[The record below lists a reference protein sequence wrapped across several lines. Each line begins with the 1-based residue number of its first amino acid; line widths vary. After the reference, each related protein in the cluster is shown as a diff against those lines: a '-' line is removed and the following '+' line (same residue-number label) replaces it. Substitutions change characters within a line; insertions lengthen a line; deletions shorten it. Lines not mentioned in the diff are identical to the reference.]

1 MYSNSKESNEA
12 HPLPPTRTC
21 HQHPPSLSV
30 FSLPDAWTATSADSW
45 ALQRCHPVLRCP
57 TLPYPTWIFKKTCF
71 TEILPNSQEICITLH
86 QVVFSVALDVSSMS
100 TSCGFCTRVGRR
112 AAIPPEMSMWK
123 MCLKPTRHGRRVEF
137 EIRDFFKALVFVDVS
152 KKMFQ
157 RCVNAMFRTC
167 FWLPRHGHGRTE
179 GQNGHKHAYIW
190 NSFSESPAVI
200 SSFYNVYTC
209 MVSYLYIYNT
219 IT

>member
-152 KKMFQ
+152 KKNVSKMCECHVSDMLLTSEA
-157 RCVNAMFRTC
+157 R
-167 FWLPRHGHGRTE
+167 PRQDGRPKWT
-179 GQNGHKHAYIW
+179 
-190 NSFSESPAVI
+190 
-200 SSFYNVYTC
+200 
-209 MVSYLYIYNT
+209 
-219 IT
+219 